1 MLEARKPVGLLYR
14 ISRAKNPWEF
24 TDWAKAWKDPSGST
38 TFGNRFD
45 DFDAEYRV
53 LYASSQL
60 KSCYIETLARFRRD
74 PTLQA
79 ELNAI
84 EGEDDYHPLGL
95 VPATWFESRFV
106 GTAYVEGKFA
116 NIYSA
121 GWVAHLRPHLQ
132 LVCSHLGLP
141 TFDVNSLMQAE
152 NREVTQRASRII
164 FDLANYSGIYY
175 QSRHGL
181 NLENWALF
189 EGRAG
194 VSPVETSP
202 VSRED
207 PELHEALAL
216 LQLEIPGSLASP
228 QTLRESYLS
237 QLFRSALLAYRRYFR
252 CLW

>member
-1 MLEARKPVGLLYR
+1 M
-14 ISRAKNPWEF
+14 
-24 TDWAKAWKDPSGST
+24 T
-38 TFGNRFD
+38 T
-45 DFDAEYRV
+45 
-53 LYASSQL
+53 
-60 KSCYIETLARFRRD
+60 TLS
-74 PTLQA
+74 
-79 ELNAI
+79 
-84 EGEDDYHPLGL
+84 GL

-106 GTAYVEGKFA
+106 GTARVEGKFA
-116 NIYSA
+116 DIYSA
-121 GWVAHLRPHLQ
+121 DWVAQLRPHLQ
-132 LVCSHLGLP
+132 PICSDLGLP
-141 TFDVNSLMQAE
+141 TFDVNSLIQAE
-152 NREVTQRASRII
+152 NREITQRASRII

-189 EGRAG
+189 EGRAV